1 MQSSPTISRYPPP
14 PPPPP
19 TPPTYPQKV
28 KKKIKTLQHGHQPGE
43 VSNNKYMYIFTR
55 YARFFNACFV
65 CISLIFFLIC
75 RPLISFTNFIKSLS
89 LLVSF
94 LLNFRHG
101 LSIDRSHVHLSI
113 YKRSFYQE
121 FQQILMRW
129 SFGNSLRKVG
139 QPTSCGRNT
148 VHNTGGSCH
157 RPPNSPPN
165 ELHNTSCCRTIF
177 QLNGA
182 INK

>member
-1 MQSSPTISRYPPP
+1 M
-14 PPPPP
+14 
-19 TPPTYPQKV
+19 V
-28 KKKIKTLQHGHQPGE
+28 
-43 VSNNKYMYIFTR
+43 
-55 YARFFNACFV
+55 
-65 CISLIFFLIC
+65 ISLVKFPTTNTYIAAKKQDYYSLHVHLHSVCSIFQRMFCLYLFNFLSHLS
-75 RPLISFTNFIKSLS
+75 PSHYFTNFIKSLS

-101 LSIDRSHVHLSI
+101 LSIDRSHIHLSI
-113 YKRSFYQE
+113 HKQSFYQE
-121 FQQILMRW
+121 FQQISMRW

-139 QPTSCGRNT
+139 HATSCGRNT